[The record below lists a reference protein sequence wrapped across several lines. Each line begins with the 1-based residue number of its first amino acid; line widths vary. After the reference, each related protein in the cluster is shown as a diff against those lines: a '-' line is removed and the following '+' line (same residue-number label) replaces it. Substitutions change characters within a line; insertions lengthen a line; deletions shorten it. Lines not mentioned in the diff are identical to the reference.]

1 MSDDLQS
8 GGIQSDIGADTGQSA
23 ESTNAASAS
32 TSSAG
37 SGSASTASS
46 EQPAATSVAPKTNW
60 YDDPEYRKMQAE
72 RDRRE
77 AQLRKENEAL
87 KRQQEEIHLSGM
99 DDLERAQYERDK
111 AAKQAQEMATRL
123 EEIELIQVRSQQLQE
138 LSKKYGVPV
147 DVLEDARDPVHARE
161 LVIEYKDKMKAQRAA
176 EVQGKEQRNAG
187 HLDRG
192 APVKTDGPDWYLSR
206 KDAKGFVKS
215 LMEK

>member
-8 GGIQSDIGADTGQSA
+8 GGIQTDIGADTGQSA
-23 ESTNAASAS
+23 ESTNATTGA
-32 TSSAG
+32 
-37 SGSASTASS
+37 ASS

-77 AQLRKENEAL
+77 AQLKKEVDAL
-87 KRQQEEIHLSGM
+87 KRQQEEIHMSGM
-99 DDLERAQYERDK
+99 DDLERAQYERDR
-111 AAKQAQEMATRL
+111 AAKQTQELAAKL
-123 EEIELIQVRSQQLQE
+123 EEIELIQIRSQQLKE
-138 LSKKYGVPV
+138 LSTKYGVPV
-147 DVLEDARDPVHARE
+147 DVLEDAKDPVHARE
-161 LVIEYKDKMKAQRAA
+161 LVIEYKEKMKTQRAA
-176 EVQGKEQRNAG
+176 EVQEREQRNAG

-215 LMEK
+215 LMGS